1 VKERYLKVFLE
12 KIQPFRDLWRSV
24 RFTAYAG
31 AIGCTW
37 IFMGGRVQLSEKEIP
52 SQALNKV
59 AISTHFLPLSN
70 EFSIRVVRRETENLV
85 QRKNKRTH
93 LTPTGLLME
102 GVSAH

>member
-59 AISTHFLPLSN
+59 AISTHFLPLSMSSRFESFGGRQKTLSN
-70 EFSIRVVRRETENLV
+70 EKTKE
-85 QRKNKRTH
+85 
-93 LTPTGLLME
+93 PT
-102 GVSAH
+102 